1 MRIVSIQMEIG
12 DRPKAENLARA
23 EALIRR
29 AAGADLIL
37 LPEIWNLGYFSFDR
51 YAADAEP
58 LDGETVTHLRGAA
71 RAANAYLFG
80 GSFVER
86 GARGLHNT
94 SVLID
99 PTGELLGAYRKMHL
113 FGYTSDEAKLLTP
126 GEEVVTVNAPFGT
139 VGLSTCYDLRF
150 PELYRRQALAGAQ
163 LFLVASGWPYPR
175 LEAWQVLN
183 RARAIENQCFLA
195 SSNCVGINRRRQF
208 CGHSLIV
215 DPWGT
220 ALAGGGDEE
229 CLVAAEVDLAAV
241 EEARLRFPAFT
252 DRRLPI

>member
-1 MRIVSIQMEIG
+1 MRVVSIQMEIG
-12 DRPKAENLARA
+12 DRTKAENLARA
-23 EALIRR
+23 EGLIRR
-29 AAGADLIL
+29 AVGADLVL
-37 LPEIWNLGYFSFDR
+37 LPEIWNVGYFSFDK
-51 YAADAEP
+51 YAAEAEP
-58 LDGETVTHLRGAA
+58 LEGETVARLRAAA

-86 GARGLHNT
+86 GPRGLHNT

-99 PTGELLGAYRKMHL
+99 PTGDVLGVYRKMHL

-126 GEEVVTVNAPFGT
+126 GDEVVVAKAPFGT

-175 LEAWQVLN
+175 LEAWQILN
-183 RARAIENQCFLA
+183 RTRAIENQAFLA
-195 SSNCVGINRRRQF
+195 SSNCVGVNRGRQF
-208 CGHSLIV
+208 CGHSMIV

-220 ALAGGGDEE
+220 VLAGGGDDE

-241 EEARLRFPAFT
+241 EEARTRFPAFT

>member
-1 MRIVSIQMEIG
+1 MRIVSIQMEVG
-12 DRPKAENLARA
+12 DRDKAENLARA
-23 EALIRR
+23 QALIRR
-29 AAGADLIL
+29 SEGADLIL
-37 LPEIWNLGYFSFDR
+37 LPEIWNVGYFSFDR
-51 YAADAEP
+51 YAAEAEP
-58 LDGETVTHLRGAA
+58 LEGETVAHLRAAA

-86 GARGLHNT
+86 GPRGLHNT

-99 PTGELLGAYRKMHL
+99 PTGELLGAYRKLHL

-126 GEEVVTVNAPFGT
+126 GEEVVTIKAPFGT
-139 VGLSTCYDLRF
+139 VGISTCYDLRF

-175 LEAWQVLN
+175 LEGWQILN

-195 SSNCVGINRRRQF
+195 SSNCVGVNRGRQF
-208 CGHSLIV
+208 CGHSMIV

-220 ALAGGGDEE
+220 VLAGGGDEE
-229 CLVAAEVDLAAV
+229 GLVAAEVDLAAV
-241 EEARLRFPAFT
+241 EEARRRFPAFT

>member
-1 MRIVSIQMEIG
+1 MRIASIQMDPG

-23 EALIRR
+23 EGLVRR

-37 LPEIWNLGYFSFDR
+37 LPEIWSVGYFAFDR
-51 YAADAEP
+51 YAAEAEP
-58 LDGETVTHLRGAA
+58 LEGETVAHLRALA

-86 GARGLHNT
+86 GPRGLYNT

-99 PTGELLGAYRKMHL
+99 PTGEVLGIYRKMHL
-113 FGYTSDEAKLLTP
+113 FGYTSEEARLLTP
-126 GEEVVTVNAPFGT
+126 GEEVVVIKAPFGG

-150 PELYRRQALAGAQ
+150 PELYRRQAVAGAQ
-163 LFLVASGWPYPR
+163 LFLVASAWPYPR

-183 RARAIENQCFLA
+183 RARALENQVFLA
-195 SSNCVGINRRRQF
+195 SSNCAGTNRGRQF
-208 CGHSLIV
+208 AGHSMIV

-220 ALAGGGDEE
+220 LLAGGGDEE
-229 CLVAAEVDLAAV
+229 CVVATEVDLAAV
-241 EEARLRFPAFT
+241 EETRRRFPAFA